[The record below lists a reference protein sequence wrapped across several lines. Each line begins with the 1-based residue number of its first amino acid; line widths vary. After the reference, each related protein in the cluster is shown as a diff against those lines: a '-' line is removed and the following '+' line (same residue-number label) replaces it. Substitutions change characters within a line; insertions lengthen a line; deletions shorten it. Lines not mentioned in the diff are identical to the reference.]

1 MIIAKNLDIGEVVKQ
16 TGLPASTLRYYEE
29 KGFIQSIGRHGM
41 RRQFNGNI
49 LQQLALI
56 SLGRQAGFSLD
67 EIAHMFNAD
76 GKPQIDRS
84 QLLAKADELDKNIKQ
99 LMAMRDGLIHAADCK
114 AVSHLEC
121 PTFQRFLNVAGKNR
135 SRPQAKFSDV

>member
-1 MIIAKNLDIGEVVKQ
+1 MTFAENLDIGEVAKQ

-29 KGFIQSIGRHGM
+29 KGLIKSVGRQGL
-41 RRQFNGNI
+41 RRQFKANI

-67 EIAHMFNAD
+67 EISHMFSAE
-76 GKPQIDRS
+76 GKPQINRI

-99 LMAMRDGLIHAADCK
+99 LMAMRDGLIHVADCK
-114 AVSHLEC
+114 APSHLEC
-121 PTFQRFLNVAGKNR
+121 PSFQRLLHVASKNKFR
-135 SRPQAKFSDV
+135 QQGKFSNI